1 MKHIELQRVAPADI
15 EARSM
20 ELIGQELGERVFP
33 AEQLPVVKR
42 VIHTTAD
49 FEYADSLVFSAG
61 AVEAGVAAI
70 RQGCTIVT
78 DTQMAFSG
86 VNKRVLEKFG
96 GRAVCFMSDPDVAA
110 EAKAR
115 GETRATVSMERAARL
130 EGPLVLAIG
139 NAPTALVRACELI
152 DAGELKPALVIG
164 VPVGFVNVVESKELL
179 LTLDVPYIVA
189 RGRKGGSNVAAAI
202 CNAMLYQASNNARE
216 EREGRTMTE
225 RAVLAVSFGTS
236 HRDTLEKNIAA
247 IEAEL
252 AAAFPERTVRRA
264 FTSGMILRKLAGEGT
279 HIDNVPQALE
289 RLLAE
294 GCTDVVVQPTHVMN
308 GEEYHKLLAQAEPYR
323 ARFARMSFGR
333 PLLTAA
339 EDYAALGRA
348 LMEAL
353 PAQRADTAVLY
364 MGHGS
369 EHQANSAYALME
381 YAFHDLGRKDVVIG
395 TVEGYPGFG
404 EALRRLKE
412 RPQVR
417 RVELRPLMTVAGD
430 HAKNDLA
437 GDEEDSWRRRLEAE
451 GYETVCVLTGLG
463 EHPAVRALFVEHA
476 RQAEQLQAE
485 AC

>member
-1 MKHIELQRVAPADI
+1 
-15 EARSM
+15 
-20 ELIGQELGERVFP
+20 
-33 AEQLPVVKR
+33 
-42 VIHTTAD
+42 
-49 FEYADSLVFSAG
+49 
-61 AVEAGVAAI
+61 
-70 RQGCTIVT
+70 
-78 DTQMAFSG
+78 
-86 VNKRVLEKFG
+86 
-96 GRAVCFMSDPDVAA
+96 
-110 EAKAR
+110 
-115 GETRATVSMERAARL
+115 
-130 EGPLVLAIG
+130 
-139 NAPTALVRACELI
+139 
-152 DAGELKPALVIG
+152 
-164 VPVGFVNVVESKELL
+164 
-179 LTLDVPYIVA
+179 
-189 RGRKGGSNVAAAI
+189 
-202 CNAMLYQASNNARE
+202 
-216 EREGRTMTE
+216 MTE

-294 GCTDVVVQPTHVMN
+294 DCTDVVVQPTHVLN
-308 GEEYHKLLAQAEPYR
+308 GEEYHKLLAQ
-323 ARFARMSFGR
+323 
-333 PLLTAA
+333 
-339 EDYAALGRA
+339 GRA

-381 YAFHDLGRKDVVIG
+381 YTFHDLGRKDVVIG

-451 GYETVCVLTGLG
+451 GYETACVLTGLG
-463 EHPAVRALFVEHA
+463 EYPAVRALFVEHA

>member
-1 MKHIELQRVAPADI
+1 
-15 EARSM
+15 
-20 ELIGQELGERVFP
+20 
-33 AEQLPVVKR
+33 
-42 VIHTTAD
+42 
-49 FEYADSLVFSAG
+49 
-61 AVEAGVAAI
+61 
-70 RQGCTIVT
+70 
-78 DTQMAFSG
+78 
-86 VNKRVLEKFG
+86 
-96 GRAVCFMSDPDVAA
+96 
-110 EAKAR
+110 
-115 GETRATVSMERAARL
+115 
-130 EGPLVLAIG
+130 
-139 NAPTALVRACELI
+139 
-152 DAGELKPALVIG
+152 
-164 VPVGFVNVVESKELL
+164 
-179 LTLDVPYIVA
+179 
-189 RGRKGGSNVAAAI
+189 
-202 CNAMLYQASNNARE
+202 
-216 EREGRTMTE
+216 MTE

-323 ARFARMSFGR
+323 ARFARMAFGR

-381 YAFHDLGRKDVVIG
+381 YTFHDLGRKDVVIG
-395 TVEGYPGFG
+395 TVEGYP
-404 EALRRLKE
+404 
-412 RPQVR
+412 
-417 RVELRPLMTVAGD
+417 T
-430 HAKNDLA
+430 
-437 GDEEDSWRRRLEAE
+437 S
-451 GYETVCVLTGLG
+451 
-463 EHPAVRALFVEHA
+463 
-476 RQAEQLQAE
+476 
-485 AC
+485 

>member
-1 MKHIELQRVAPADI
+1 
-15 EARSM
+15 
-20 ELIGQELGERVFP
+20 
-33 AEQLPVVKR
+33 
-42 VIHTTAD
+42 
-49 FEYADSLVFSAG
+49 
-61 AVEAGVAAI
+61 
-70 RQGCTIVT
+70 
-78 DTQMAFSG
+78 
-86 VNKRVLEKFG
+86 
-96 GRAVCFMSDPDVAA
+96 
-110 EAKAR
+110 
-115 GETRATVSMERAARL
+115 
-130 EGPLVLAIG
+130 
-139 NAPTALVRACELI
+139 
-152 DAGELKPALVIG
+152 
-164 VPVGFVNVVESKELL
+164 
-179 LTLDVPYIVA
+179 
-189 RGRKGGSNVAAAI
+189 
-202 CNAMLYQASNNARE
+202 
-216 EREGRTMTE
+216 MTE

-252 AAAFPERTVRRA
+252 AAAFPERAVRRA

-353 PAQRADTAVLY
+353 
-364 MGHGS
+364 
-369 EHQANSAYALME
+369 
-381 YAFHDLGRKDVVIG
+381 
-395 TVEGYPGFG
+395 
-404 EALRRLKE
+404 RRLKE

-451 GYETVCVLTGLG
+451 GYETACVLTGLG
-463 EHPAVRALFVEHA
+463 EYPAVRALFVEHA

>member
-1 MKHIELQRVAPADI
+1 
-15 EARSM
+15 
-20 ELIGQELGERVFP
+20 
-33 AEQLPVVKR
+33 
-42 VIHTTAD
+42 
-49 FEYADSLVFSAG
+49 
-61 AVEAGVAAI
+61 
-70 RQGCTIVT
+70 
-78 DTQMAFSG
+78 
-86 VNKRVLEKFG
+86 
-96 GRAVCFMSDPDVAA
+96 
-110 EAKAR
+110 
-115 GETRATVSMERAARL
+115 
-130 EGPLVLAIG
+130 
-139 NAPTALVRACELI
+139 
-152 DAGELKPALVIG
+152 
-164 VPVGFVNVVESKELL
+164 
-179 LTLDVPYIVA
+179 
-189 RGRKGGSNVAAAI
+189 
-202 CNAMLYQASNNARE
+202 
-216 EREGRTMTE
+216 MTE

-294 GCTDVVVQPTHVMN
+294 DCTDVVVQPTHVMN

-323 ARFARMSFGR
+323 ARFARMTFGR

-364 MGHGS
+364 M
-369 EHQANSAYALME
+369 E
-381 YAFHDLGRKDVVIG
+381 YTVHDLGRKDVVIG

-451 GYETVCVLTGLG
+451 GYETACVLTGLG
-463 EHPAVRALFVEHA
+463 EYPAVRALFVEHA

>member
-1 MKHIELQRVAPADI
+1 
-15 EARSM
+15 
-20 ELIGQELGERVFP
+20 
-33 AEQLPVVKR
+33 
-42 VIHTTAD
+42 
-49 FEYADSLVFSAG
+49 
-61 AVEAGVAAI
+61 
-70 RQGCTIVT
+70 
-78 DTQMAFSG
+78 
-86 VNKRVLEKFG
+86 
-96 GRAVCFMSDPDVAA
+96 
-110 EAKAR
+110 
-115 GETRATVSMERAARL
+115 
-130 EGPLVLAIG
+130 
-139 NAPTALVRACELI
+139 
-152 DAGELKPALVIG
+152 
-164 VPVGFVNVVESKELL
+164 
-179 LTLDVPYIVA
+179 
-189 RGRKGGSNVAAAI
+189 
-202 CNAMLYQASNNARE
+202 
-216 EREGRTMTE
+216 
-225 RAVLAVSFGTS
+225 
-236 HRDTLEKNIAA
+236 
-247 IEAEL
+247 
-252 AAAFPERTVRRA
+252 
-264 FTSGMILRKLAGEGT
+264 MILRKLAGEGT

-308 GEEYHKLLAQAEPYR
+308 GEEDHKLLAQAEPYR
-323 ARFARMSFGR
+323 ARFARMAFGR

-369 EHQANSAYALME
+369 EHQANSAYALMA

-417 RVELRPLMTVAGD
+417 RVELRPLMTVAGI
-430 HAKNDLA
+430 AKNDLA

-451 GYETVCVLTGLG
+451 GYETACVLTGLG
-463 EHPAVRALFVEHA
+463 EYPAVRALFVEHA